1 MAGVVIGSSD
11 IDRSLSL
18 YQDILGYDTVVY
30 DGEGIFDDFDGLN
43 GANVPYRRCLIRHSQ
58 PRKGALARLFG
69 PTEIE
74 LVQRMGSEAK
84 LSPSKKTVSG
94 QILG

>member
-1 MAGVVIGSSD
+1 MVIFSGNTRAVFFRNKERAFTGGVAGVVIGLSD

-43 GANVPYRRCLIRHSQ
+43 GVKCSLP
-58 PRKGALARLFG
+58 PLFNS
-69 PTEIE
+69 T
-74 LVQRMGSEAK
+74 L
-84 LSPSKKTVSG
+84 TT
-94 QILG
+94 